1 MFKKS
6 FGNLLYYSYFLRI
19 FSSVFPPTYEKI
31 VIESKIKTWNEW
43 FGKKKNERRK
53 IACNHKIEN
62 IAVFFVVAKT
72 KILLQRLLLTI
83 SNGNK
88 LLLKIS
94 EIYIYI
100 YNKIQNEQ
108 IHI

>member
-1 MFKKS
+1 M
-6 FGNLLYYSYFLRI
+6 
-19 FSSVFPPTYEKI
+19 V
-31 VIESKIKTWNEW
+31 W
-43 FGKKKNERRK
+43 KKKNERRK

-62 IAVFFVVAKT
+62 IAVF
-72 KILLQRLLLTI
+72 LLLLRLKYYYKDCYWKKLLLKI